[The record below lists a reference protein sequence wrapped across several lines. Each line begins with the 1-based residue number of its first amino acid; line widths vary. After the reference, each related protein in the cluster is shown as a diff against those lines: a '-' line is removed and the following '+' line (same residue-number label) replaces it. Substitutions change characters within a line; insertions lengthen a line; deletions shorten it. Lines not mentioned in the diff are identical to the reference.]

1 MLSLKQAAEAVGKG
15 KSTLQRAIKAGKLSA
30 QISER
35 GTYQIDPAELARV
48 YPADFSNNPAKRRES
63 KRPTPFQRDGLEH
76 HETALLRLELEQVRE
91 QLNQHRRLSDRE
103 IEQATATIEDLRKR
117 LDHATN
123 DTRSLTRLLEDQTN
137 LERDQKTGHG
147 LWSRFQKLKLLS

>member
-35 GTYQIDPAELARV
+35 GTYRIDPAELVRV
-48 YPADFSNNPAKRRES
+48 YPDDYSTDANKRNKLNQPKS
-63 KRPTPFQRDGLEH
+63 SHGNGLEH

-91 QLNQHRRLSDRE
+91 QLTQHRRLSDRE
-103 IEQATATIEDLRKR
+103 IEQASATIEDLRKR
-117 LDHATN
+117 LDRS
-123 DTRSLTRLLEDQTN
+123 DEDKKSLTLLLEHHTRQDAKS
-137 LERDQKTGHG
+137 LG
-147 LWSRFQKLKLLS
+147 FFAKLFA

>member
-35 GTYQIDPAELARV
+35 GTYRIDPAELARV
-48 YPADFSNNPAKRRES
+48 YPDDYSTDPKQRKRMNQPKAS
-63 KRPTPFQRDGLEH
+63 QGNGLEL

-91 QLNQHRRLSDRE
+91 QLTQHRRLSDRE

-117 LDHATN
+117 LDNADQEKSRLTLMLEHHSNGRQATKEN
-123 DTRSLTRLLEDQTN
+123 DGFFRRLI
-137 LERDQKTGHG
+137 G
-147 LWSRFQKLKLLS
+147 F

>member
-35 GTYQIDPAELARV
+35 GTYRIDPAELARV
-48 YPADFSNNPAKRRES
+48 YPEDFSTASPKRNAS
-63 KRPTPFQRDGLEH
+63 KHPNLSQRDGLEH

-103 IEQATATIEDLRKR
+103 IEQAESTIEDLRKR
-117 LDHATN
+117 LDQAAN
-123 DTRSLTRLLEDQTN
+123 EKASLTHLLEHQSQTEITSGDN
-137 LERDQKTGHG
+137 KSMFR
-147 LWSRFQKLKLLS
+147 KLFG

>member
-35 GTYQIDPAELARV
+35 GTYRIDPSELARV
-48 YPADFSNNPAKRRES
+48 YPDDYSTNPPDQNRAKHSNPSQKS
-63 KRPTPFQRDGLEH
+63 SLEH
-76 HETALLRLELEQVRE
+76 YETALLRLELEQVRE

-103 IEQATATIEDLRKR
+103 VEQAAATIEDLRKR
-117 LDHATN
+117 LDQADREKN
-123 DTRSLTRLLEDQTN
+123 SLSHLLEKQSQTEFTRTN
-137 LERDQKTGHG
+137 KA
-147 LWSRFQKLKLLS
+147 SVFAKLFG

>member
-35 GTYQIDPAELARV
+35 GTYRIDPSELARV
-48 YPADFSNNPAKRRES
+48 YPDDFSTTPAKRNKS
-63 KRPTPFQRDGLEH
+63 KRPITSQGDGLEH
-76 HETALLRLELEQVRE
+76 HETALLRLELAQVQE
-91 QLNQHRRLSDRE
+91 QLSQHRRLSDRE

-117 LDHATN
+117 LDNAE
-123 DTRSLTRLLEDQTN
+123 SEKSKLAVLLEHHQKPSDQASLVTK
-137 LERDQKTGHG
+137 LFGKSRD
-147 LWSRFQKLKLLS
+147 